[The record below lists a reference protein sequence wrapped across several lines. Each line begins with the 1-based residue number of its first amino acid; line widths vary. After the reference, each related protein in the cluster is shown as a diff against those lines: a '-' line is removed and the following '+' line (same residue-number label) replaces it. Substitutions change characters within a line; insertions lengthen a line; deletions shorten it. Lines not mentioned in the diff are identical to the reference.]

1 MAEEEEPDHRAR
13 TKYRGLLLF
22 LRDAGVALLF
32 VILVLLAMFAYTGLW
47 PPLVVVESNSM
58 MHGEDNLSHIGTI
71 DTGDLVLVKKVDKV
85 SEVATY
91 VDGLSSGHKTYG
103 DYGDVVIYKRGGSDT
118 ITPIIHR
125 AIIYL
130 EINAD
135 GLSYRSES
143 LDAAPSDRWSTAD
156 ATDTWD
162 SLTST
167 LTIAHVGYKDLT
179 VVIDI
184 GSMISSHRS
193 GFITKGD
200 HNSQTDQMYAG
211 GGPVDLTWVVGKARG
226 EIPWF
231 GLLKLWSTGSLGSP
245 APSNSVTNLW
255 IALGAIVVTPIAID
269 ISMTIIERRKIAKKR
284 VGLLTGSTEEEEKDG
299 VAAAGEHFECPQCG
313 TSIEA
318 AATQCPKCGVAF
330 AEEGAEMFQCPAC
343 NTLLSVDA
351 MTCPGCGA
359 VFVEPEKK

>member
-1 MAEEEEPDHRAR
+1 MAEEEGPDNRAR
-13 TKYRGLLLF
+13 TKYRGVLLF

-32 VILVLLAMFAYTGLW
+32 VIIVLVAMFAYTGLW

-58 MHGEDNLSHIGTI
+58 MHGEDNQSHIGAI
-71 DTGDLVLVKKVDKV
+71 DTGDLVLVKKVDRV
-85 SEVATY
+85 SDVETY

-118 ITPIIHR
+118 ATPIIHR

-135 GLSYRSES
+135 GQSYRSES
-143 LDAAPSDRWSTAD
+143 LDAAPSNKWSTAD
-156 ATDTWD
+156 PTDTWD
-162 SLTST
+162 RITSA
-167 LTIAHVGYKDLT
+167 LTITPVGYKDLT

-184 GSMISSHRS
+184 VNMIPSQRS

-245 APSNSVTNLW
+245 APSNSVTDLW
-255 IALGAIVVTPIAID
+255 IALAIIVVTPITID
-269 ISMTIIERRKIAKKR
+269 ISMTIIERRKIADR
-284 VGLLTGSTEEEEKDG
+284 RAEILSGHKDG
-299 VAAAGEHFECPQCG
+299 EETKTDEIDSGND
-313 TSIEA
+313 
-318 AATQCPKCGVAF
+318 
-330 AEEGAEMFQCPAC
+330 AEKP
-343 NTLLSVDA
+343 
-351 MTCPGCGA
+351 
-359 VFVEPEKK
+359 PEQL

>member
-1 MAEEEEPDHRAR
+1 
-13 TKYRGLLLF
+13 
-22 LRDAGVALLF
+22 VALLF

-103 DYGDVVIYKRGGSDT
+103 DYGDVVIYKRGGSGT

-143 LDAAPSDRWSTAD
+143 LDAAPSDRWWTAD

-167 LTIAHVGYKDLT
+167 LTIANVGYNDLT

-184 GSMISSHRS
+184 GNMISSHRS

-200 HNSQTDQMYAG
+200 HNSQTDQMNAA

-245 APSNSVTNLW
+245 APPNSVTNLW

-284 VGLLTGSTEEEEKDG
+284 VGLLTGSTEEEEEKEE
-299 VAAAGEHFECPQCG
+299 VAAAAEHFECPQCG

-318 AATQCPKCGVAF
+318 TATQCPKCGVAF

-343 NTLLSVDA
+343 NALVSLDA
-351 MTCPGCGA
+351 KSCHGCGA
-359 VFVEPEKK
+359 VFVEPEKKLENPEESP